1 MKTTPETKQKKS
13 ASKNS
18 VNNRV
23 RGLVPFKKGE
33 SGNPN
38 GRPKGRKD
46 YATLF
51 REAIIII
58 AELNKVDPESIEAK
72 IVQKGLSEALKGDY
86 RFYKD
91 HLDRMHGQATQ
102 PIASDS
108 KNPFIV
114 KIVQYASDD
123 TTQLPPT
130 N

>member
-72 IVQKGLSEALKGDY
+72 IVQKGISEALKGDY

-91 HLDRMHGQATQ
+91 HLDRMHGSAQQNVKTEGE
-102 PIASDS
+102 ITV
-108 KNPFIV
+108 NIV
-114 KIVQYASDD
+114 KYAGDD

>member
-1 MKTTPETKQKKS
+1 MKTTQEKKPKKS
-13 ASKNS
+13 TDKISGRN
-18 VNNRV
+18 
-23 RGLVPFKKGE
+23 RGLQNLKPFKKGE

-72 IVQKGLSEALKGDY
+72 IVQKGISEALKGDY

-91 HLDRMHGQATQ
+91 HLDRMHGSAQQNVKTEGE
-102 PIASDS
+102 ITV
-108 KNPFIV
+108 NIV
-114 KIVQYASDD
+114 KYAGDD

>member
-1 MKTTPETKQKKS
+1 MKNTPETQQKKS
-13 ASKNS
+13 TEKNS

-23 RGLVPFKKGE
+23 RGLKPFKKGV

-51 REAIIII
+51 REAVIKI
-58 AELNKVDPESIEAK
+58 AELNKVDPESIEAML
-72 IVQKGLSEALKGDY
+72 VQKGIGEALKGDY

-102 PIASDS
+102 PLSGD
-108 KNPFIV
+108 KDNPLIV
-114 KIVQYASDD
+114 KIVEYGGNHD
-123 TTQLPPT
+123 TSQL
-130 N
+130 

>member
-51 REAIIII
+51 REAIIKI
-58 AELNKVDPESIEAK
+58 AELNKVDPESIEAM
-72 IVQKGLSEALKGDY
+72 IVQKGVGEALRGDY

-91 HLDRMHGQATQ
+91 HLDRMHGSAQQNVKTEGE
-102 PIASDS
+102 ITV
-108 KNPFIV
+108 NIV
-114 KIVQYASDD
+114 KYAGDD